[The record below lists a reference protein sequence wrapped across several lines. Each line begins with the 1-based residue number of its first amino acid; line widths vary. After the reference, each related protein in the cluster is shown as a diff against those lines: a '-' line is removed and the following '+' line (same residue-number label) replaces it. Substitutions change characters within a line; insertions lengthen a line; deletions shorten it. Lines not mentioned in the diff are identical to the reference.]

1 MDSAAAAAETGEQSA
16 MRRARAADAERI
28 PLVIVRAQLGGDAGI
43 WGAYALS
50 REG

>member
-1 MDSAAAAAETGEQSA
+1 
-16 MRRARAADAERI
+16 MRKCVSERIAADAERI